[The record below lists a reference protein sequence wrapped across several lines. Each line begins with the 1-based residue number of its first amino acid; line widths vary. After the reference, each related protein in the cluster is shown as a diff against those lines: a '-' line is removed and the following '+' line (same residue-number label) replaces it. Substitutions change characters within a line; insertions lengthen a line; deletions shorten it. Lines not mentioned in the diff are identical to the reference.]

1 VCCSQPKSI
10 QGPRIFWC
18 VSLKICQFIKY
29 WLNCCAKAVPFFLL
43 SVFPFLMCGDLSLI
57 WSVSLFAVRRFLVC
71 CSKEGSDGLCFAG
84 RTWSHRV
91 GRGLQNPFSWS
102 SRRFLLVIN
111 SLHQSSIASAV
122 YLALNWNISIFS
134 FSWLNTTMT
143 ENRKILNTSDL
154 DGFDKV
160 SCCGSSM
167 ILSLISQLYPRVL
180 VLWSL
185 SSLESLG
192 TVFKSSWE
200 LFVWPKCLSF
210 ALLIKIRLPPRLKVY
225 KFGDLIGNIK
235 DWENDLASVLYAV
248 FLFLSSKI
256 TRVF

>member
-1 VCCSQPKSI
+1 MSRIDSQLTPFERVECEILFRYWLCSICYWLCFLMCRCAVLNQKASKD
-10 QGPRIFWC
+10 QGSFGALI
-18 VSLKICQFIKY
+18 ICRQFIKY
-29 WLNCCAKAVPFFLL
+29 WLNCCAKAVPFFFL

-71 CSKEGSDGLCFAG
+71 CPKEGSDGLCFAG

-167 ILSLISQLYPRVL
+167 ILSLIPQLYPWVL
-180 VLWSL
+180 VLWWL

-200 LFVWPKCLSF
+200 SFAWPKCLSF
-210 ALLIKIRLPPRLKVY
+210 ALLIKICLPPRLK
-225 KFGDLIGNIK
+225 
-235 DWENDLASVLYAV
+235 
-248 FLFLSSKI
+248 
-256 TRVF
+256 